1 MYGEWI
7 RLTPAELERAQ
18 EDLDWAHRYALAQS
32 KAESENGEELLV
44 AQRRSFGSDKTWH
57 ALLFLLARRDFPIDI
72 ITGEWFFTED
82 TEDESQYWG
91 YSPPGFL
98 QPEEVQRASAALAEL
113 TAEDLIR
120 GVDQAELEAAEV
132 YPSVWGRPGELEWAV
147 CHFPYVKEYFAA
159 AAKDGDAVVCWIS

>member
-18 EDLDWAHRYALAQS
+18 EDLDWAHRYASDRS
-32 KAESENGEELLV
+32 KVESDQGEELPV

-57 ALLFLLARRDFPIDI
+57 ALMFLLGRRDFPIDI
-72 ITGEWFFTED
+72 VTGEWFFTED
-82 TEDESQYWG
+82 TDDESQYWG

-98 QPEEVQRASAALAEL
+98 LPDEVRRASEALEEL

-120 GVDQAELEAAEV
+120 GVDQAELAAAEI
-132 YPSVWGRPGELEWAV
+132 YPSVWGSPGELEWAV
-147 CHFPYVKEYFAA
+147 SFFPDVKAYFAA
-159 AAKDGDAVVCWIS
+159 AASSGDAIVCWIS